1 MAQLTGS
8 QIIINLLRQNGID
21 VVFGLPGGMI
31 LPLYNELFVSNFKHV
46 LVVAHEPAPEAA
58 RSRRRPWPRRGPGCR
73 GLRSRGSSGGAPA
86 LLP

>member
-46 LVVAHEPAPEAA
+46 LVRQEQAA
-58 RSRRRPWPRRGPGCR
+58 
-73 GLRSRGSSGGAPA
+73 
-86 LLP
+86 